1 MKAVGIIVEYNPFHN
16 GHLRHLNETKKM
28 FKNDIV
34 IAIMSGNFTQRGDT
48 SVIDKQSKTE
58 IALKAGID
66 IVVELPFHYATQS
79 ADLFA
84 KGSIEILKQLKVNN
98 IVFGSESNNIDEL
111 TNIAKNTIDS
121 KEYDNLII
129 KGLCK
134 GQNYPK
140 SSFEALKVITNI
152 DINKPNDILGICY
165 IKEIIKQKAKI
176 IPNTIMRTS
185 NYHSLEIDEVASAT
199 SIRNAIINKK
209 NIDKALPKYVINYLK
224 HPSFID
230 NYFDL
235 LKYKILSTNNLDLY
249 QGVDEGLENR
259 INKYIINSNSL
270 DELIDNL
277 KTKRYSYNKIKRM
290 LTHILVG
297 FTKEENKK
305 FKNINYIR
313 VLGFTTK
320 GQQYLNSIKK
330 KLKLPLITN
339 YSKYKDLLILDYKAT
354 CIYASIFENKYKL
367 NLIKNELNKPIIK
380 K

>member
-16 GHLRHLNETKKM
+16 GHLYHLNETKKM
-28 FKNDIV
+28 FKEDII
-34 IAIMSGNFTQRGDT
+34 IAVMSGNFTQRGDT
-48 SVIDKQSKTE
+48 SIIDKQSKTE
-58 IALKAGID
+58 IALKVGVD
-66 IVVELPFHYATQS
+66 IVIELPFHYATQS

-84 KGSIEILKQLKVNN
+84 KGSIEILKDLKVSN

-111 TNIAKNTIDS
+111 TNIANNTINC

-129 KGLCK
+129 KGLNK

-140 SSFEALKVITNI
+140 STFEALKEITSI
-152 DINKPNDILGICY
+152 DISKPNDILGICY

-185 NYHSLEIDEVASAT
+185 DYHTLDISEITSAT
-199 SIRNAIINKK
+199 SIRNAIINNKC
-209 NIDKALPKYVINYLK
+209 IDKAVPKYVLDYLK
-224 HPSFID
+224 YPSFID
-230 NYFDL
+230 DYFNL
-235 LKYKILSTNNLDLY
+235 LKYKILSTNDLSIY

-259 INKYIINSNSL
+259 INKYIVNSNTL

-297 FTKEENKK
+297 FTKEENNVY
-305 FKNINYIR
+305 KNINYIR
-313 VLGFTTK
+313 VLGFNTK
-320 GQQYLNSIKK
+320 GQQYLSNIKK

-339 YSKYKDLLILDYKAT
+339 YSKYKDILKLDYKAT

>member
-34 IAIMSGNFTQRGDT
+34 IAVMSGNFTQRGDT

-84 KGSIEILKQLKVNN
+84 KGSIEILKHLKVNN

-111 TNIAKNTIDS
+111 TNIAKNTISS
-121 KEYDNLII
+121 KEYDSLII
-129 KGLCK
+129 KGLSK

-140 SSFEALKVITNI
+140 SSFEALKEITNI

-165 IKEIIKQKAKI
+165 IKEIKKQKAKI
-176 IPNTIMRTS
+176 LPNTIMRTS
-185 NYHSLEIDEVASAT
+185 DYHSLEIDEVASAT

-259 INKYIINSNSL
+259 INKFIINSNSL

-313 VLGFTTK
+313 VLGFNTK